1 MPGEKKKKIRET
13 ENGVRNGRGSA
24 QKQGEPAGTG
34 RRWLLGRSGQ
44 RRDVKH
50 DGTNRY
56 RVLGNHRSNVT
67 RLGTILKWEKDRR
80 RGFGVRFED
89 GRDSCSLRE

>member
-1 MPGEKKKKIRET
+1 M
-13 ENGVRNGRGSA
+13 GVARLRSKA
-24 QKQGEPAGTG
+24 TPAGTG

-67 RLGTILKWEKDRR
+67 RLGTILKWEKDIR